1 MLSVLS
7 PEISDYINMV
17 KKFFALEKCSTF
29 VLVKFVAFAELL
41 WSCATNCPE
50 RYVIDVILITHNL
63 K

>member
-1 MLSVLS
+1 MK
-7 PEISDYINMV
+7 NMGE
-17 KKFFALEKCSTF
+17 KFFALEKCSTF